1 MESNRRLA
9 FKKIG
14 AGLATIF
21 GFSVSAKAAGNASL
35 STKKEVVG
43 EIITDEQGICKT
55 WKSPIYSRER
65 GSF

>member
-21 GFSVSAKAAGNASL
+21 GFSLSAKATEKSSL
-35 STKKEVVG
+35 SSKKEVVG
-43 EIITDEQGICKT
+43 EIVADEQGIPLFSSAVK
-55 WKSPIYSRER
+55 Y
-65 GSF
+65 